1 MTVVWLFYMPM
12 FLHWDAIIISM
23 IHRIGTW
30 SISHSDAMYIG
41 THHHPNNSYIVIWQY
56 QHVNLLTKVHKT
68 LLEGVDCLH
77 RDLISLRD
85 FGCQS
90 RIENDTF
97 IHTQFPINVGHWSLS
112 KDSAGL
118 SRQYVF
124 LPWKSGLIIIVWSSI
139 FDPLL
144 RYRREID
151 SVRRWK
157 ESWSMHI
164 AFSSPGC
171 RMMSVLS
178 RNDDGGEERFRTSCS
193 FRLDSF
199 CVRAFGF

>member
-41 THHHPNNSYIVIWQY
+41 THRHPNNSYIVI
-56 QHVNLLTKVHKT
+56 
-68 LLEGVDCLH
+68 EGVDCLH
-77 RDLISLRD
+77 RDLVSLRD

-124 LPWKSGLIIIVWSSI
+124 LPWKSGLIIIVWSTI
-139 FDPLL
+139 FYPLL

-178 RNDDGGEERFRTSCS
+178 RNDDGGEERFPTSCS

-199 CVRAFGF
+199 CVRAFWF